1 MVRAKRTNNFLIMIP
16 EVFISAIKIM
26 KKDRIRCYNGIK
38 YNEVIPN
45 LCNFAA
51 TN

>member
-1 MVRAKRTNNFLIMIP
+1 MIP

-38 YNEVIPN
+38 YNAVIPN

-51 TN
+51 KIEMEIKDGEGR